1 MPRFSAAF
9 SRRKSTADEVQNALI
24 NPAEQQHSFRVI
36 ERSDVANVKSF
47 DGGARLARASG
58 NHLTRPGHLDIEQ
71 DDNMFAHLKG
81 DRYVHQSVL
90 PLQLHGHLPAAL
102 AAHSATRAPYL
113 VPGLTCSQAAVVV
126 PTLPKHPLLMLPRDI
141 AMLPQLRR
149 LQTWPL

>member
-36 ERSDVANVKSF
+36 ERNDVGNIKSF

-58 NHLTRPGHLDIEQ
+58 NHLNRPGPLDDQ

-81 DRYVHQSVL
+81 DRYVNQVVF
-90 PLQLHGHLPAAL
+90 PL
-102 AAHSATRAPYL
+102 
-113 VPGLTCSQAAVVV
+113 
-126 PTLPKHPLLMLPRDI
+126 HP
-141 AMLPQLRR
+141 RR
-149 LQTWPL
+149 HFFRS